1 MPIESRT
8 EQRLLRALVAED
20 DEVTEGP
27 LPNTGLDFARLE
39 QMKVVELRALARR
52 MPSFPL
58 KGRDVARAGRD
69 ELLGAFRS
77 LNG

>member
-1 MPIESRT
+1 
-8 EQRLLRALVAED
+8 V
-20 DEVTEGP
+20 
-27 LPNTGLDFARLE
+27 PNDRIDYARLE

-52 MPSFPL
+52 LASFPL

>member
-1 MPIESRT
+1 MG
-8 EQRLLRALVAED
+8 LVLED
-20 DEVTEGP
+20 NEGIGSAP
-27 LPNTGLDFARLE
+27 GGHPDPAQLE

-52 MPSFPL
+52 IAGFPI

-77 LNG
+77 LGS